1 MISRNDTH
9 HLEDVHMQR
18 NRRTARRRGRVAAA
32 SVLAVAGITAAACT
46 SDDGA
51 ADDPDGAG
59 AEVVR
64 LVTYDSFAL
73 PEEAAAAFEEQ
84 TGAKIEVVAAGDAG
98 GMLTKALLAAGAPE
112 GDVIFGIDNTLATRA
127 AQDGLLEPFEPQGE
141 QADEPL
147 RLPGEL
153 GTLLTPIDRGD
164 VCINVDAGWYT
175 KQGLTPPET
184 LADLV
189 DPAYKDQLV
198 VSSPVTSS
206 PGLAFLIGTI
216 DEYGDDWQGYW
227 EQLEANGVRVRP
239 SWDDAWNT
247 DYSVSGGDR
256 PLVVSYASSP
266 PAEVIFSEGAVT
278 EPSSQIM
285 EDSCVEQVEYV
296 GLLAGAEQP
305 ELGEEL
311 IEFMLTPAWQ
321 EALPLTNFVFP
332 AVGGTE
338 LPVEFER
345 WAVLPETSRSLSA
358 VEIGDQRD
366 EWIETWRSIME

>member
-1 MISRNDTH
+1 
-9 HLEDVHMQR
+9 MQR
-18 NRRTARRRGRVAAA
+18 IRRTAIRRGALAAVSVLVLAAVAA
-32 SVLAVAGITAAACT
+32 GACT

-51 ADDPDGAG
+51 DDAG
-59 AEVVR
+59 GSGGDVVR

-73 PEEAAAAFEEQ
+73 PDAAAAEFEKQ

-141 QADEPL
+141 QADAPL

-153 GTLLTPIDRGD
+153 GKLLTPIDRGD
-164 VCINVDAGWYT
+164 VCINVDSGWYAS
-175 KQGLTPPET
+175 KGLAPPQT
-184 LADLV
+184 LADLA
-189 DPAYKDQLV
+189 DPAYADQLV
-198 VSSPVTSS
+198 VTSPVTSS

-216 DEYGDDWQGYW
+216 DEYGDGWQDYW
-227 EQLEANGVRVRP
+227 KKLQANGVRVRP

-247 DYSVSGGDR
+247 DYTVSGGDR

-266 PAEVIFSEGAVT
+266 PAEVIFGEGAVT

-285 EDSCVEQVEYV
+285 GDSCVQQVEYA
-296 GLLAGAEQP
+296 GLLAGADHP
-305 ELGEEL
+305 ELGREL
-311 IEFMLTPAWQ
+311 IEFMLSPTWQ
-321 EALPLTNFVFP
+321 RDLPLTNFVFP

-338 LPVEFER
+338 LPEEFER
-345 WAVLPETSRSLSA
+345 WAVLPEPSRSMSA
-358 VEIGDQRD
+358 TEIGEKRD
-366 EWIETWRSIME
+366 EWIESWRSIME

>member
-1 MISRNDTH
+1 
-9 HLEDVHMQR
+9 MQR
-18 NRRTARRRGRVAAA
+18 NRRTAIRRGFLATV
-32 SVLAVAGITAAACT
+32 SVLVIAVLAAGACT

-51 ADDPDGAG
+51 GDGNGSQAGGDD
-59 AEVVR
+59 VVR

-73 PEEAAAAFEEQ
+73 PEAAAAEFEKQ
-84 TGAKIEVVAAGDAG
+84 TGARIEVVASGDAG

-127 AQDGLLEPFEPQGE
+127 AEDGLLEPFEPQGE

-164 VCINVDAGWYT
+164 VCINVDSGWYAE
-175 KQGLTPPET
+175 QGQAPPQT
-184 LADLV
+184 LADLT

-198 VSSPVTSS
+198 VTSPVTSS

-216 DEYGDDWQGYW
+216 DEYGDGWQDYW
-227 EQLEANGVRVRP
+227 TELQANGVRVRP

-247 DYSVSGGDR
+247 DYTVSGGDR

-266 PAEVIFSEGAVT
+266 PAEVVFGEGEVT
-278 EPSSQIM
+278 EPRSQIM
-285 EDSCVEQVEYV
+285 ADSCVQQVEYA
-296 GLLAGAEQP
+296 GLLAGAEHP
-305 ELGEEL
+305 ELGQEL
-311 IEFMLTPAWQ
+311 IEFMLSATWQ
-321 EALPLTNFVFP
+321 RDLPLTNFVFP

-338 LPVEFER
+338 LPEEFER
-345 WAVLPETSRSLSA
+345 WAVLPESSRSVSA
-358 VEIGDQRD
+358 TEIGEKRD
-366 EWIETWRSIME
+366 EWIESWRSIME